1 MQVDNHYK
9 YKGATFGVETSQ
21 QVVAIPYN
29 VDNNNVA
36 QTARESITNPADR
49 ETLDVAMVVA
59 RQISIAENLEQ
70 EAIKDCDETDKILEL
85 SDDSLAIQRLA
96 KELHYHK
103 SNHAYRSLS

>member
-9 YKGATFGVETSQ
+9 FKGASSGVKASQ

-36 QTARESITNPADR
+36 QTAQESITNPADR
-49 ETLDVAMVVA
+49 ETLKDAAMVVA

-70 EAIKDCDETDKILEL
+70 EAIKACEKVDKIEEL
-85 SDDSLAIQRLA
+85 LDESLAMRELA
-96 KELHYHK
+96 KELHERCK
-103 SNHAYRSLS
+103 LPKTFII